1 MCSTASSP
9 LEALARV
16 TDLLAGASA
25 GGGLPVDGE
34 SLAVL
39 RRCIDRLEAV
49 FVAALCRFEDAGGH
63 RADGATSATVW
74 ARESLR
80 MSGGAA
86 RERLRAGRVL
96 AKQLPGVGA
105 AFAAGEVSLA
115 HVAAIAAV
123 MEADP
128 ARRAQLVRA
137 EPELLE
143 VARTVEPRRMREVI
157 EGWALDADP
166 EADRR
171 NAPALFAQRT
181 LVVAPGPSGAV
192 DVLGQLDPV
201 GGAAVI
207 TVLDAVASGLR
218 SAQDERTPG
227 QLRAD
232 ALVALATGALAFG
245 EHAPG
250 ARVPDTGG
258 LRPQVVVTI
267 PLSAVRDRLGSAE
280 LERVGRISADTAL
293 RILCDAAV
301 HPALIDDTTG
311 QTLDLGRSQ
320 RDPDPRLRRAVL
332 LRDRGCRFAGC
343 DRPWA
348 WCEVHHLIP
357 WSQGGLTDRE
367 NLVVVCLRHH
377 HDVHEGGFRILKR
390 AGGGFRTLRPDGTE
404 IHASPP
410 TRELRRP
417 AALRSKQTAQ
427 RPPDRAA

>member
-1 MCSTASSP
+1 MGGASLRTCVRLGSSP

-25 GGGLPVDGE
+25 GDLPVDRE
-34 SLAVL
+34 SLAAL

-49 FVAALCRFEDAGGH
+49 FVAALVRFEDAGGH
-63 RADGATSATVW
+63 RADGATSATAW

-80 MSGGAA
+80 MNGGAA

-96 AKQLPGVGA
+96 AEQLPAVGA

-115 HVAAIAAV
+115 HVAAITAV
-123 MEADP
+123 VEADP
-128 ARRAQLVRA
+128 ARAAQLAAA
-137 EPELLE
+137 EPELLQ
-143 VARTVEPRRMREVI
+143 VARSVEPRRMRQVI

-166 EADRR
+166 DADRR
-171 NAPALFAQRT
+171 TAMLLFSHRT
-181 LVVAPGPSGAV
+181 LLVAAGPGGAV

-207 TVLDAVASGLR
+207 TALDAVATALR
-218 SAQDERTPG
+218 SPKDERTAA

-250 ARVPDTGG
+250 ARIPDSGG

-267 PLSAVRDRLGSAE
+267 PLSAVRERLGAAE

-293 RILCDAAV
+293 RIMCDAAV
-301 HPALIDDTTG
+301 QPALIDDTTG
-311 QTLDLGRSQ
+311 QPLDLGRNR

-332 LRDRGCRFAGC
+332 LRDRRL
-343 DRPWA
+343 P
-348 WCEVHHLIP
+348 
-357 WSQGGLTDRE
+357 
-367 NLVVVCLRHH
+367 LR
-377 HDVHEGGFRILKR
+377 R
-390 AGGGFRTLRPDGTE
+390 LRPPLGLVRGPPPACPGRKAAGPTVRTWWSYAHGT
-404 IHASPP
+404 ITTSTKAGSGSSNA
-410 TRELRRP
+410 P
-417 AALRSKQTAQ
+417 AAGSEPSDPTAARSTRRSRPGIYEGRQ
-427 RPPDRAA
+427 RWH

>member
-1 MCSTASSP
+1 MCSTVSSP

-16 TDLLAGASA
+16 TDLLAGAC
-25 GGGLPVDGE
+25 GQGDVPVDGE
-34 SLAVL
+34 SLAAL

-49 FVAALCRFEDAGGH
+49 FVGQLCRFEDAGGH
-63 RADGATSATVW
+63 RVDGARSATAW

-80 MSGGAA
+80 MNGGAA
-86 RERLRAGRVL
+86 RERLRAGRML
-96 AKQLPGVGA
+96 AKQLPAVGA
-105 AFAAGEVSLA
+105 AFAAGEVSPA
-115 HVAAIAAV
+115 HVAAIASFV
-123 MEADP
+123 EGDP
-128 ARRAQLVRA
+128 ARRAQLAQA
-137 EPELLE
+137 EPELLQ
-143 VARTVEPRRMREVI
+143 VARTVEPRRMRQVI

-166 EADRR
+166 DADRR
-171 NAPALFAQRT
+171 HAMQLYQQRT
-181 LVVAPGPSGAV
+181 LMVAPTASGAV

-207 TVLDAVASGLR
+207 TALDAVASSLR
-218 SAQDERTPG
+218 SPKDERTAS

-250 ARVPDTGG
+250 ARIPDSGG

-267 PLSAVRDRLGSAE
+267 PLSAVRERLGAGE

-293 RILCDAAV
+293 RIMCDAAV
-301 HPALIDDTTG
+301 QPALIDDTTG
-311 QTLDLGRSQ
+311 EPLDLGRSQ

-348 WCEVHHLIP
+348 WCEIHHLTP
-357 WSQGGLTDRE
+357 WSHGGRTDRA
-367 NLVVVCLRHH
+367 NLVVLCTRHH
-377 HDVHEGGFRILKR
+377 HDVHDGGFRILKR

-404 IHASPP
+404 IQAAPP
-410 TRELRRP
+410 IWELRRT
-417 AALRSKQTAQ
+417 AALVRQGEG
-427 RPPDRAA
+427 PPPHAA